1 MTFLKINNLSIDY
14 KMRKET
20 VNAAKNINIDI
31 NKGEIVGLVSTAK
44 TLFYFLPLKFINLLV
59 HTSIYEYSVSYSIKK
74 MQLLKHNFKSQEKTW
89 SLIHFFE
96 KQ

>member
-31 NKGEIVGLVSTAK
+31 NKQFQNSDFGGELTPAQ
-44 TLFYFLPLKFINLLV
+44 LKYCANDV
-59 HTSIYEYSVSYSIKK
+59 IYLHQILQFVC
-74 MQLLKHNFKSQEKTW
+74 
-89 SLIHFFE
+89 
-96 KQ
+96 

>member
-31 NKGEIVGLVSTAK
+31 NKGEI
-44 TLFYFLPLKFINLLV
+44 
-59 HTSIYEYSVSYSIKK
+59 
-74 MQLLKHNFKSQEKTW
+74 LLKDPYASEK
-89 SLIHFFE
+89 
-96 KQ
+96 KQIDQGSVR